1 MWIHVQILVKPICTC
16 PFILNHHLIISPIR
30 CLSKLIFLGKS
41 WNCAVLWKFG
51 KLHIMIPLLME
62 FFVPLLNTL
71 IVVGIC
77 AYVLWWSSCLDAL
90 LFHFF
95 YIDPNFGLTTKAK
108 AWQWEHVIR
117 RMFQDLSTLPQ
128 VWESESQSAF
138 SCWELE
144 SCGALVYVFFNDTRL
159 VLLWR
164 IPPFIHTRLVWIWI

>member
-1 MWIHVQILVKPICTC
+1 MLIGLHVIL
-16 PFILNHHLIISPIR
+16 ILKDHWHNNLHHVVGKFAYEIIEWENH
-30 CLSKLIFLGKS
+30 
-41 WNCAVLWKFG
+41 
-51 KLHIMIPLLME
+51 
-62 FFVPLLNTL
+62 
-71 IVVGIC
+71 VGIC

-128 VWESESQSAF
+128 VWESEPQSAF

-164 IPPFIHTRLVWIWI
+164 IPPFVHTRLVWIWI